1 MGFSRMARVG
11 RIAKCAPKKKGFS
24 VPDDNLKDLRKR
36 LETAINETLTDSP
49 RINLTIQDLRERGYD
64 TFLIIEATIGFN
76 RIKERGSESEEE
88 GASEKVAPA
97 AGKNNSTVKL
107 RLSSQDAKFLKSLKI
122 SPE

>member
-1 MGFSRMARVG
+1 M
-11 RIAKCAPKKKGFS
+11 
-24 VPDDNLKDLRKR
+24 PDDNLKDLRKR

-76 RIKERGSESEEE
+76 RIEERGSKSEEE

-97 AGKNNSTVKL
+97 AGKNSGTVKL